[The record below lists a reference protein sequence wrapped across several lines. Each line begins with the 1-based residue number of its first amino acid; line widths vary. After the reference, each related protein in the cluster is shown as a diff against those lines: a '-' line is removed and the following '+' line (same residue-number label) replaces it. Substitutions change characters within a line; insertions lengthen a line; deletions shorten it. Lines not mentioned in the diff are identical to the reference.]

1 MTQLLL
7 RSIPQTKQRSS
18 CDKLQTSRRGLF
30 KSDPEAESENKNK
43 MCLLVLGTIRI
54 FAPSPL
60 MQNTLSRIM
69 FPDQVRLPP
78 TPPLLLLP
86 PDENQGRKQDVHQ
99 YKPMVY
105 YLHYQ
110 FCEKSKYFKVVVFG
124 QNICYSQKLLK
135 EKLKCLQAF
144 RQY

>member
-18 CDKLQTSRRGLF
+18 CDKLQTSMRGLF
-30 KSDPEAESENKNK
+30 ISDPEFESENKNK

-69 FPDQVRLPP
+69 FPDQVRLPLPAPPP
-78 TPPLLLLP
+78 T
-86 PDENQGRKQDVHQ
+86 R
-99 YKPMVY
+99 
-105 YLHYQ
+105 
-110 FCEKSKYFKVVVFG
+110 
-124 QNICYSQKLLK
+124 
-135 EKLKCLQAF
+135 
-144 RQY
+144 